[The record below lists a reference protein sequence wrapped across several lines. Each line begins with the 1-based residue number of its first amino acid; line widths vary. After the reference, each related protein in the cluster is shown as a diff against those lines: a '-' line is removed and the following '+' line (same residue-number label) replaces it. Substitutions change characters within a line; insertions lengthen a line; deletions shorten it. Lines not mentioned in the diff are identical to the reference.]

1 MFTGKECQPLCVWGS
16 YSMMSSKATALATVD
31 LGPELSEEVL
41 VLQPGISSPR
51 RDLPKV
57 IQPYQSQCPE
67 A

>member
-1 MFTGKECQPLCVWGS
+1 
-16 YSMMSSKATALATVD
+16 MMSSKATALATVD
-31 LGPELSEEVL
+31 LGPELGDEL
-41 VLQPGISSPR
+41 LQPGISSPR